1 MKWDQDSQ
9 SLLSPGG
16 REALIARTAG
26 AAKVDWS
33 LSGLKAS
40 QPISAA
46 AGLRRE
52 GHCVPVTCSE
62 VGNWRRGLPLEK
74 VRASPG

>member
-1 MKWDQDSQ
+1 M
-9 SLLSPGG
+9 
-16 REALIARTAG
+16 
-26 AAKVDWS
+26 
-33 LSGLKAS
+33 SGLKAS

-74 VRASPG
+74 VRASTG